1 LKLRNTVGGTDAF
14 SSIFMDSNNS
24 LSTKSLWIHYGGNA
38 GYNNQLRFGRSGD
51 NFGGWEA
58 NPVIFDM
65 DAPDAS
71 LFVTENGNV
80 GIGTA
85 GPEATLHVSGTILA
99 TKSATVS
106 DCNDAT
112 DDGKLRRN
120 VTTGR
125 YQFCRWTP

>member
-1 LKLRNTVGGTDAF
+1 
-14 SSIFMDSNNS
+14 MDTASATAS
-24 LSTKSLWIHYGGNA
+24 PKHAWIHYGGNF
-38 GYNNQLRFGRSGD
+38 GRNNELRFGRLSGVD
-51 NFGGWEA
+51 VWEA
-58 NPVIFDM
+58 NPVTFDM